1 MDATSSDGR
10 LTVFNGNWGRT
21 SLASILAVLESA
33 HGTLTSA
40 FGVRPDAPIRV
51 CRWNQDHPRVVH
63 DRRPY
68 QIFLSTGDTYWSQ
81 YVFQFSHELCH
92 VLTGFE
98 RYREHHH
105 KWFEESLC
113 ELASLF
119 VLHRLADDWKL
130 QPPPGVYRAAEFA
143 PNHRTY
149 ALTREQ
155 QHSAPVER
163 DLPAWYSENFSELE
177 ANPYDRIRTGI
188 VAAALRPR
196 FLQEPSLWVACRRL
210 NSWDPNGDETFGDY
224 LDSWCADLRRNGLE
238 IRTPEMVRGLLLPQ
252 NG

>member
-1 MDATSSDGR
+1 MDATSNDGR
-10 LTVFNGNWGRT
+10 LTVVNGNWGRA

-33 HGTLTSA
+33 YRMLTSA
-40 FGVRPDAPIRV
+40 FGVRPDDHIRV
-51 CRWNQDHPRVVH
+51 CRWRRKHPRVIY

-68 QIFLSTGDTYWSQ
+68 QVFLSTGDTYWSQ

-98 RYREHHH
+98 RYREHRH

-130 QPPPGVYRAAEFA
+130 QPPAAVYRAAEFA
-143 PNHRTY
+143 PNHQTY
-149 ALTREQ
+149 ALSREQ
-155 QHSAPVER
+155 RHLASVGG
-163 DLPAWYSENFSELE
+163 DLPTWFAANIGELK
-177 ANPYDRIRTGI
+177 ANRYDRVRTGV

-196 FLQEPSLWVACRRL
+196 FLQEPALWEACRRL
-210 NSWDPNGDETFGDY
+210 NRWDPNGDEAFGGY
-224 LDSWCADLRRNGLE
+224 LDSWCNDLRRNGLE
-238 IRTPEMVRGLLLPQ
+238 IRTPEIVRGLLLP
-252 NG
+252 GTG

>member
-1 MDATSSDGR
+1 MDATSNDGK
-10 LTVFNGNWGRT
+10 LTVVNGNWGRA

-33 HGTLTSA
+33 YRMLTSA

-51 CRWNQDHPRVVH
+51 CRWRQDYPRVVY
-63 DRRPY
+63 DRRSY

-81 YVFQFSHELCH
+81 YVYQFSHELCH
-92 VLTGFE
+92 VLIGSE
-98 RYREHHH
+98 RFREHRH

-130 QPPPGVYRAAEFA
+130 QLPSAVCQAADFA
-143 PNHRTY
+143 PNHQTY
-149 ALTREQ
+149 ALNREQ
-155 QHSAPVER
+155 KHLAFVAG
-163 DLPAWYSENFSELE
+163 DLPTWFAANIGELE
-177 ANPYDRIRTGI
+177 ANRYDRVRTGI
-188 VAAALRPR
+188 VAGALRPR
-196 FLQEPSLWVACRRL
+196 FIQEPALWEACRRL
-210 NSWDPNGDETFGDY
+210 NFWDPNGDEVFGGY

-238 IRTPEMVRGLLLPQ
+238 IRTPKRVRGLLLPQ

>member
-1 MDATSSDGR
+1 MDATSNDGS
-10 LTVFNGNWGRT
+10 LTVVNGNWGRV

-33 HGTLTSA
+33 YRMLTSA

-51 CRWNQDHPRVVH
+51 CRWHRKKPRVIY

-68 QIFLSTGDTYWSQ
+68 QIFLSTGDRYWSQ

-98 RYREHHH
+98 RYREHRH
-105 KWFEESLC
+105 KWFEETLC

-119 VLHRLADDWKL
+119 VLHRLAHDWKIE
-130 QPPPGVYRAAEFA
+130 PPTAVCRAAEFA

-149 ALTREQ
+149 ALDQEK
-155 QHSAPVER
+155 QHPAPGER
-163 DLPAWYSENFSELE
+163 ALPAWFAANIGELE
-177 ANPYDRIRTGI
+177 ANRYDRARTGV

-196 FLQEPSLWVACRRL
+196 FLQEPSLWGACRRL
-210 NSWDPNGDETFGDY
+210 NRWDPKGDETIGGY
-224 LDSWCADLRRNGLE
+224 LDSWCADLQRNSLE
-238 IRTPEMVRGLLLPQ
+238 IRTPEFVRGLLLP
-252 NG
+252 GTG